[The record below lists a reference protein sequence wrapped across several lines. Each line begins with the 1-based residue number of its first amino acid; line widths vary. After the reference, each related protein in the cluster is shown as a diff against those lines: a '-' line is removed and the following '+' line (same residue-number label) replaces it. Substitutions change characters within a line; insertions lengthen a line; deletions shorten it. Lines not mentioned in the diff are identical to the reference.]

1 MMLSAKEQMEI
12 IRKGAVEIISEEEL
26 VKKLEQSV
34 ANRKPLRIKAGFDP
48 TAPDIHL
55 GHTVL
60 VQKLRDF
67 QRLGHEVI
75 FLIGDFTGMIG
86 DPTGKSETRK
96 TLTREE
102 VMKNAETYQ
111 RQIFK
116 ILDREKTIV
125 DFNSNWMSKLDAEGL
140 IKLCAHLTVARML
153 ERDDFSKRFA
163 NHQPISI
170 HEFLYP
176 LVQGYDS
183 VMLKSDVEL
192 GGTDQKFN
200 LLVGR
205 DLQRDWG
212 QAPQVVLTMPLLEGT
227 DGVNKMSKSLGNYI
241 GIDEEPDQMFG
252 KIMSISD
259 DLMLRY
265 YNLLTDHPTSYI
277 EGLKQK
283 MADGV
288 LNPMKVKKDLAAYI
302 VKQYHGEQAAQG
314 AEEHF
319 EAVHQ
324 RKEVPDEVPEYTIA
338 SGSRIWVVRI
348 LVDSNTVESS
358 SQARRLIKQ
367 GSVTV
372 DGEKVVDENL
382 ELVIDREIVIKVGKR
397 KFLKVKAE

>member
-1 MMLSAKEQMEI
+1 MLTVKEQMEV

-26 VKKLEQSV
+26 LKKLEQSV
-34 ANRKPLRIKAGFDP
+34 ATQKPLRVKAGFDP

-102 VMKNAETYQ
+102 VMRNAQTYQ

-125 DFNSNWMSKLDAEGL
+125 DFNSKWMSKLDAEGL
-140 IKLCAHLTVARML
+140 IKLCAHQTVARML

-163 NHQPISI
+163 NHLPISI

-183 VMLKSDVEL
+183 VMLRADVEL

-212 QAPQVVLTMPLLEGT
+212 QSPQVVLTMPLLEGI

-241 GIDEEPDQMFG
+241 GIDEEPDQMYG

-259 DLMLRY
+259 DLMVRY
-265 YNLLTDHPTSYI
+265 YNLLTDHPASYV
-277 EGLKQK
+277 EELKRK
-283 MADGV
+283 MADGT
-288 LNPMKVKKDLAAYI
+288 LNPRDAKKDLAVYI
-302 VKQYHGEQAAQG
+302 VKQYHGEQAARSAG
-314 AEEHF
+314 EHF

-324 RKEVPDEVPEYTIA
+324 RREVPDELPEYPIA
-338 SGSRIWVVRI
+338 QGSRVWIIRI
-348 LVDSNTVESS
+348 LLDSRTVESS
-358 SQARRLIKQ
+358 SQARRLIRQ
-367 GSVTV
+367 GSVII
-372 DGEKVVDENL
+372 DGEKVSDENL